1 MDGITEAGY
10 QAKAQLK
17 LLSSEDKK
25 DASSKEEKK
34 PLQLAITSSYAGHCA
49 RVMNKVQ
56 KLISLQVH
64 ILGRFI

>member
-34 PLQLAITSSYAGHCA
+34 PLQLAIS